1 MEKRP
6 ALGKGLSALIPDA
19 PEPPRSTPTEADI
32 DRLAP
37 NEFQPR
43 VTVDDS
49 RLRELAESIKANGI
63 IQPIIVRRDGDR
75 SRSSPASAGG
85 APRSSPAC
93 CASRSSCATSRPD
106 ASSRCSRWRS
116 SKTSSARI

>member
-19 PEPPRSTPTEADI
+19 PEPRISPFEVDI

-43 VTVDDS
+43 G
-49 RLRELAESIKANGI
+49 RLDPPRLEELARSIFLGPWGPEDI
-63 IQPIIVRRDGDR
+63 RRLSQRSTSPVRSGAKEGRR
-75 SRSSPASAGG
+75 GG
-85 APRSSPAC
+85 PQ
-93 CASRSSCATSRPD
+93 
-106 ASSRCSRWRS
+106 
-116 SKTSSARI
+116 